1 MPTLTQAQIAQVARA
16 GGLPGDPD
24 MWAAIAMAES
34 SGNPEIINP
43 IGCVGLWQINQPA
56 HIKSHPQWT
65 VKWLQNP
72 VNNAKAAAVIFHQQG
87 MDAWEA
93 YTGPDGHGS
102 DGPWKQ
108 YYKKGSSS
116 GGVTPVFDFNDPL
129 NLWPDAWGD
138 APGSPGGDTL
148 NRDFGGDGSTEQ
160 SLDPG
165 LGNIAEAIGTI
176 AEAVQKS
183 AGWLGNARNWA
194 RVGYVAGGGAL
205 VLLGLSIVAKPLLNA
220 TPMGRMAKAAG
231 GAVGSAAKKAG
242 GAVKS
247 KRKADSSDE

>member
-1 MPTLTQAQIAQVARA
+1 MATLTQAQIAQVARA

-34 SGNPEIINP
+34 SGNPEIINS

-108 YYKKGSSS
+108 YYKGGSASGGATNASWWDPLYNLDPFGLVPGNPNGSSPGDPFGGDPPYS
-116 GGVTPVFDFNDPL
+116 GGVDI
-129 NLWPDAWGD
+129 AQ
-138 APGSPGGDTL
+138 GG
-148 NRDFGGDGSTEQ
+148 
-160 SLDPG
+160 
-165 LGNIAEAIGTI
+165 AEAVGTI

-183 AGWLGNARNWA
+183 AVWLGNARNWA
-194 RVGYVAGGGAL
+194 RVGYVAGGGVL

-231 GAVGSAAKKAG
+231 GAVGSAAKRAG